1 MNLLMRRS
9 KLTHTHTHKYTHTN
23 THTHMFRNESINA
36 TFALHAQCA
45 AQHKRI
51 MAIAAQ
57 FKGLDAGE
65 ENGYRGY
72 FLTFMIAYL
81 RDFGV
86 NFSFIAESFETT
98 VPWSNVMMVCE
109 SVKKRINETCAQVRI
124 KAPDLANAQA
134 VLYSD
139 SFSVG
144 SLGRVS

>member
-1 MNLLMRRS
+1 MTPSIPM
-9 KLTHTHTHKYTHTN
+9 KVHTHTHTIRHTCI
-23 THTHMFRNESINA
+23 FRNKSNI
-36 TFALHAQCA
+36 TTVALPAQCA

-51 MAIAAQ
+51 MAIATQ

-109 SVKKRINETCAQVRI
+109 SVKKRINETCAQVRSN
-124 KAPDLANAQA
+124 APDLANAHVVSRA
-134 VLYSD
+134 D

-144 SLGRVS
+144 NLGQVS